1 MDIKIKTIL
10 KWLVVTNILVTA
22 LPVAYMLMHDVVD
35 VLLITLTMLGFGKLT
50 FAIIMSVVLRVD
62 ARDKELPS
70 QRDPIKDN
78 KWIT

>member
-10 KWLVVTNILVTA
+10 KWLVVTNILVTL

-35 VLLITLTMLGFGKLT
+35 VLLIVLTILGFGKLT
-50 FAIIMSVVLRVD
+50 FAIIMSIVLHVD
-62 ARDKELPS
+62 PRAKEPHN

-78 KWIT
+78 KWLS

>member
-10 KWLVVTNILVTA
+10 KWLVVTNILVTV

-35 VLLITLTMLGFGKLT
+35 VLLITLTILGFGKLT
-50 FAIIMSVVLRVD
+50 FAIIMSIVLRVD

>member
-10 KWLVVTNILVTA
+10 KWLVVTNILVTV
-22 LPVAYMLMHDVVD
+22 LPVAYMIMHDVVD
-35 VLLITLTMLGFGKLT
+35 VLLVVLTILGFGKLT
-50 FAIIMSVVLRVD
+50 FAIIMSVVLRLD

-70 QRDPIKDN
+70 QRDPIKNN

>member
-10 KWLVVTNILVTA
+10 KWLVVTNILVTV

-35 VLLITLTMLGFGKLT
+35 VLLIVLTILGFGKLT
-50 FAIIMSVVLRVD
+50 FAIIMSIVLRVD